1 MSKDLKKNYEIAKI
15 ITPLLEASLIKKK
28 ELKMLLEKV
37 TNAADEVLETSKIYK
52 DLSNK
57 DKNTIRGQLIE
68 IFSLLLSTEVIYND
82 TTYLEDAKEELI
94 YVLDKMPL
102 FFKNIQIDDK
112 ELEDNVQNGLAYI
125 FKELYSFHNILYLSN
140 YITLDE
146 FRSLILK
153 NTAAAIK
160 STMLII
166 NVIKEQNTE
175 NLYLNSFN
183 FKLSGYIYSIGL
195 SSLFEYLVKEEE
207 KIIDYLENHE
217 KYIKKIEKTF
227 FETYSVMTRTTK
239 IITEK
244 IKK

>member
-1 MSKDLKKNYEIAKI
+1 
-15 ITPLLEASLIKKK
+15 
-28 ELKMLLEKV
+28 MLLEKV